1 MNILAN
7 LATDKSTYNKITLS
21 KNPARLPSIAS
32 GAPKFNLEN
41 LVG

>member
-7 LATDKSTYNKITLS
+7 LATDKSTYKITLS
-21 KNPARLPSIAS
+21 KNPAPLPSIAS
-32 GAPKFNLEN
+32 GAPERNLEN